1 MPNKWAR
8 FGLTILENTID
19 SCNLKSSCSSTQDLV
34 KLLHQVQNY
43 IQTFQVFLLQDSRK
57 FELMTNPRSLKV
69 DIDNEKLSFEL
80 SNLENLL
87 LIQITLTL
95 NAVFPLSAKD
105 VVIINVYGNTNKTEL
120 SNMIYTIRPNEKYLT
135 RVAEC
140 IEDFLK
146 FIPTNNDRRVLDIT
160 REVNCN

>member
-8 FGLTILENTID
+8 FGLTLLENTID
-19 SCNLKSSCSSTQDLV
+19 SCNFKSTCSSTQDLV
-34 KLLHQVQNY
+34 KLLHQVQHY
-43 IQTFQVFLLQDSRK
+43 IETFQVFLIQDSCK
-57 FELMTNPRSLKV
+57 FELMTDPRSLKV
-69 DIDNEKLSFEL
+69 DIDNMKVSFEL

-87 LIQITLTL
+87 LIQITLML

-105 VVIINVYGNTNKTEL
+105 VVISNVYGNTHKTEL

-146 FIPTNNDRRVLDIT
+146 FLPTTNDRTVK
-160 REVNCN
+160 CN